1 MTAPLPGGSR
11 RAIVALRAAI
21 EKGLAE
27 APKPVE
33 YAAPPTTQAVPAV
46 IERKHKA
53 AYFNEPR
60 KAADE
65 HPHIQVVPQPLA
77 ETPAPAA
84 AMETQTAPEKRKGG
98 RPKLAGDPA
107 YRRAKPFPHAVIDDF
122 LPSDMA
128 EEAFLAF
135 PNADDPIWRTH
146 GREFTGE
153 GHSRKLE
160 CAKAEAMPEALRKAF
175 ELLTGEGA
183 LAKLKALTGFDDLF
197 ADPSLYGGGITLTP
211 AGGFLDTHAD
221 FNWQDELKAY
231 RTVNLLLYLNPGW
244 VEGDGGELELWADGK
259 CAKRIA
265 PIQNRAAIFTT
276 TDNAIHGV
284 AKCAKER
291 RAVSVYYYRKEAAP
305 GISPEPHK
313 TKWAD

>member
-1 MTAPLPGGSR
+1 MTAPLPGGGR

-21 EKGLAE
+21 EKGLVE

-33 YAAPPTTQAVPAV
+33 YKAPPVTMAYSGPVAPKPVAPVVAVAVAEPSVEPQA
-46 IERKHKA
+46 E
-53 AYFNEPR
+53 
-60 KAADE
+60 
-65 HPHIQVVPQPLA
+65 
-77 ETPAPAA
+77 
-84 AMETQTAPEKRKGG
+84 PEKRKGG

-122 LPSDMA
+122 LPDDMA

-135 PNADDPIWRTH
+135 PNADDPIWREH
-146 GREFTGE
+146 GREFTGD

-160 CAKAEAMPEALRKAF
+160 CAKVEAMPEALRKVF
-175 ELLTGEGA
+175 DLLTGEPA
-183 LAKLKALTGFDDLF
+183 LEKLKALTGFDDLF

-211 AGGFLDTHAD
+211 AGGFLDVHSD
-221 FNWQDELKAY
+221 FNVASHLNAY
-231 RTVNLLLYLNPGW
+231 RTVNLLWYCNPGW
-244 VEGDGGELELWADGK
+244 EEGDGGELELWTDGK

-265 PIQNRAAIFTT
+265 PIQNRAAVFTT
-276 TDNAIHGV
+276 TDNALHGV